1 MASELALI
9 INTTGN
15 DDVLKIMLP
24 IIKEKFE
31 KNFPEVHIEVH
42 TGEEFVRPEF
52 VGLKQWVE
60 IFRMNWYYIPS
71 DLVDKF
77 RNILKVI

>member
-24 IIKEKFE
+24 RIKEKFE

-52 VGLKQWVE
+52 VGLKQ
-60 IFRMNWYYIPS
+60 
-71 DLVDKF
+71 
-77 RNILKVI
+77 